1 MWPYKVCIDNL
12 ELGRKQ
18 LPQDQFF
25 FTMFGNGPKVKYVS
39 PKGIYKN
46 DLSTNITICIMS
58 FTLSNS
64 IT

>member
-25 FTMFGNGPKVKYVS
+25 FTMFGNSPKVKYIS
-39 PKGIYKN
+39 PKGIY
-46 DLSTNITICIMS
+46 
-58 FTLSNS
+58 
-64 IT
+64 